1 MKQRLAMLLPN
12 FSGGGAERV
21 ALHLMNDWVRA
32 GHEVDLVLVRAEG
45 ELLSLLPPAVRVVD
59 LGAVRLRSAFLPLVR
74 YLRESA
80 PHALQA
86 SMWPATI
93 LAIAARAVAG
103 TPTRVVVSEH
113 STLSKQY
120 GGWGRLHSALLRR
133 SIRWFYPRA
142 DARVV
147 VSHAA
152 AIDLARLGA
161 LDPATI
167 EVIYNPAPAPAPGQ
181 VSPDVKAR
189 WPAEGA
195 RILSVGR
202 MSAEKN
208 HALLIEAFALLR
220 RRRPASL
227 LLLGEGPLRQDL
239 ERLATGLGVGD
250 AVSFAGFVA
259 DPQPYY
265 ASADLFVL
273 SSDFEGY
280 SLVLA
285 EALQNGLAIVSTDCP
300 NGPREILSDGQYG
313 ALVPCGDPLAMADA
327 MEAQLSNPPLP
338 ATLRAR
344 GNELAGDEAFSR
356 YLALMLGTP
365 PEHQR
370 PAE

>member
-1 MKQRLAMLLPN
+1 MKRRLAMLLPS

-45 ELLSLLPPAVRVVD
+45 ALLPLLPPAVRVVD
-59 LGAVRLRSAFLPLVR
+59 LGGVRLRSAFLPLVR

-86 SMWPATI
+86 SMWPVTI
-93 LAIAARAVAG
+93 LAIAARVVAG
-103 TPTRVVVSEH
+103 TATRVVVSEH

-120 GGWGRLHSALLRR
+120 GGLGRLGSALLRH
-133 SIRWFYPRA
+133 SICWFYPRA

-152 AIDLARLGA
+152 AMDLARIGA
-161 LDPATI
+161 LNPATI
-167 EVIYNPAPAPAPGQ
+167 EVIYNPAPAPPPSQ
-181 VSPDVKAR
+181 VSSDVKAR
-189 WPAEGA
+189 WPGEGA

-220 RRRPASL
+220 QRRPASL
-227 LLLGEGPLRQDL
+227 LLLGEGPLRKDL
-239 ERLATGLGVGD
+239 EQLAKDLGVDD
-250 AVSFAGFVA
+250 ALSFAGFVA

-280 SLVLA
+280 PLVLV
-285 EALQNGLAIVSTDCP
+285 EALQNGLAIVSTDCTS
-300 NGPREILSDGQYG
+300 GPREILSDGRYG
-313 ALVPCGDPLAMADA
+313 ALVPCGDALAMADA
-327 MEAQLSNPPLP
+327 MAEQLSNPPLS

-344 GNELAGDEAFSR
+344 VDALAGDEAFTR

-365 PEHQR
+365 GESQT